1 MRSPVTRQQVNWV
14 AYQKRKEVGVS
25 LGRLGFAGAWREL
38 WGEKFIGEHH
48 FSCFLL
54 AGFNGCSLLMSQ
66 SHRGKKNKKK
76 PFSAAID
83 NLSLHEAGST

>member
-1 MRSPVTRQQVNWV
+1 M
-14 AYQKRKEVGVS
+14 AYQKREVGVG
-25 LGRLGFAGAWREL
+25 LGRLGLAVGWREL

-54 AGFNGCSLLMSQ
+54 AGFNGCSLFVSQ
-66 SHRGKKNKKK
+66 SHRVKKNKKK